1 MSFLDTD
8 HLVVT
13 MTNVLALIVKIMS
26 VNKFSRVSVILTFV
40 IEMVASGSASLIGT
54 MTKIV

>member
-8 HLVVT
+8 HLVIT

-26 VNKFSRVSVILTFV
+26 VNKFARVAVILTFV
-40 IEMVASGSASLIGT
+40 IEMVASGKCSFGT
-54 MTKIV
+54 MTKFV